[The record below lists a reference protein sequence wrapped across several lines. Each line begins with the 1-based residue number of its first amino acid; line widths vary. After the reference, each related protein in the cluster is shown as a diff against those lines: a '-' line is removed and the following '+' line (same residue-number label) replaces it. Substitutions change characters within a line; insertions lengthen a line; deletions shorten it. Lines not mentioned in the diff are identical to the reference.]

1 MITDEERREVAAE
14 LRALDVSYIGVNGR
28 IIDSPKDAGLLLIRM
43 LYVVFA
49 HHDKLHHFPGFISAR
64 AVVEPFAD
72 LIDPPTTTR
81 ICDKCGGEWPSDIMF
96 ENCPYCGTVIDDD
109 EH

>member
-1 MITDEERREVAAE
+1 MAI
-14 LRALDVSYIGVNGR
+14 
-28 IIDSPKDAGLLLIRM
+28 
-43 LYVVFA
+43 
-49 HHDKLHHFPGFISAR
+49 
-64 AVVEPFAD
+64 
-72 LIDPPTTTR
+72 TTR

>member
-1 MITDEERREVAAE
+1 MISNNERREVAAS
-14 LRALDVSYIGVNGR
+14 LRASSNVGGARTLKRELAKALGIQLDRYTPEGSHTKILR
-28 IIDSPKDAGLLLIRM
+28 GL
-43 LYVVFA
+43 
-49 HHDKLHHFPGFISAR
+49 
-64 AVVEPFAD
+64 AD
-72 LIDPPTTTR
+72 LIDPPITTR